1 MADGNARAIA
11 LLRIGVGLLFLTF
24 GEYKVFGTA
33 FTLGGGFQSG
43 VRGFLDSGGTYPFMV
58 PVLRGVLAHF
68 GTPMAFAVAW
78 GEFLIG
84 LSLTLGVLSR
94 VASSFGA
101 LLMAAMWL
109 SGGWPGAHPA
119 FWRYWGASLEWSVFF
134 LCFLVLMAGRPE
146 QCWAVRVPRKPQPA

>member
-1 MADGNARAIA
+1 MADGNTRAVA

-33 FTLGGGFQSG
+33 FTLGGGFQAG
-43 VRGFLDSGGTYPFMV
+43 LRGFLDGGGAYPFMV
-58 PVLRGVLAHF
+58 PVLRGILAHF
-68 GTPMAFAVAW
+68 SIPMAFAVAW

-84 LSLTLGVLSR
+84 ISLTLGVLSR
-94 VASSFGA
+94 LACGFGA

-109 SGGWPGAHPA
+109 SGGWPGAHAA

-134 LCFLVLMAGRPE
+134 LCFLVLAAGQPDRR
-146 QCWAVRVPRKPQPA
+146 WALRHRPQPA